1 MHPIGSTEAKEVPIS
16 SSPTLLP
23 LLSSLVPSSIVP
35 NFEFFFRFYFLL
47 FESKRFRI
55 MSTWT
60 HFGLVKNVYF

>member
-1 MHPIGSTEAKEVPIS
+1 MHPIGSTEEKEVPIS

-35 NFEFFFRFYFLL
+35 NFEFFLQIL

>member
-35 NFEFFFRFYFLL
+35 NFDFFFRFYLSQKDS
-47 FESKRFRI
+47 ESCL
-55 MSTWT
+55 
-60 HFGLVKNVYF
+60 HGLTLV